1 MPRQKTHEE
10 FLQQVF
16 DLVGDEYQVLE
27 QYQRTATKLSMKHIT
42 CDNTFLVRPADF
54 LRGTR
59 CPICFKQAKR
69 TINSVMED
77 VVSNGFN

>member
-16 DLVGDEYQVLE
+16 DLVGDEYTVLE
-27 QYQRTATKLSMKHIT
+27 EYQRTATKLSMKHNSCGEPFMI
-42 CDNTFLVRPADF
+42 RPADF

-59 CPICFKQAKR
+59 CPKCFKARAK
-69 TINSVMED
+69 NSVFKE
-77 VVSNGFN
+77 VVPNGFN